1 MSDLLS
7 SFKEFL
13 DSRVKNML
21 FMNFVLAWMI
31 INYNIPMYLIF
42 KNVDIEEKIKY
53 IDNLH
58 FSYWMHLVF
67 PLLLSIV
74 YIYFI
79 PIINLLI
86 VKLYDKYIHKLIL
99 EHEHKKKVN
108 NFEHIRKEEEAKH
121 NAITFVKTD
130 MELKREKEKNNE
142 NERANKIEKDRIQR
156 SIESNEAKQKEIILT
171 EEENRKLEKNI
182 ELKEKE
188 LDYYR
193 NLEKINFENI
203 ISVKTMGLIKKLDEF
218 NRKIVIKDN
227 PDLVEVKKIPGG
239 GTSKNY
245 MNPEIKKLQ
254 QELLENEIKKILDE
268 KGKEYPEYAIFLD

>member
-1 MSDLLS
+1 MSNFLS

-21 FMNFVLAWMI
+21 FMNFVLAWII
-31 INYNIPMYLIF
+31 INYNISMYLIF

-58 FSYWMHLVF
+58 FSYWMHLIF
-67 PLLLSIV
+67 PLLLSGV
-74 YIYFI
+74 YIYLI

-86 VKLYDKYIHKLIL
+86 VKLYDKYIHKFIL

-108 NFEHIRKEEEAKH
+108 NFEHTRKEEEAKH

-142 NERANKIEKDRIQR
+142 NERANKIEQDRIQ
-156 SIESNEAKQKEIILT
+156 SIKESNEAKQKEIILVD
-171 EEENRKLEKNI
+171 EENRKLEKNI

-188 LDYYR
+188 LDYYKK
-193 NLEKINFENI
+193 LEETNFENI
-203 ISVKTMGLIKKLDEF
+203 ISVNTLELIKKLDKF
-218 NRKIVIKDN
+218 NREIVIRDN
-227 PDLVEVKKIPGG
+227 PNLIEVKKIPGG
-239 GTSKNY
+239 GTSKSY
-245 MNPEIKKLQ
+245 TNPEIKNLQ
-254 QELLENEIKKILDE
+254 QKLLEDGIKKILDE
-268 KGKEYPEYAIFLD
+268 KSKEYPEYFISLD

>member
-1 MSDLLS
+1 MSNLLS

-58 FSYWMHLVF
+58 FSFGMHLFF
-67 PLLLSIV
+67 PLLLSVV
-74 YIYFI
+74 YIYLI

-86 VKLYDKYIHKLIL
+86 VKLYDRYIHKFIL
-99 EHEHKKKVN
+99 EYEHKKKVN
-108 NFEHIRKEEEAKH
+108 NFEHTRKEEEAKH

-142 NERANKIEKDRIQR
+142 NERANKIEQDRIQ
-156 SIESNEAKQKEIILT
+156 SIKESNEAKQKEIILVD
-171 EEENRKLEKNI
+171 EENRKLEKNI

-188 LDYYR
+188 LDYYKK
-193 NLEKINFENI
+193 LAETNFENI
-203 ISVKTMGLIKKLDEF
+203 ISVDTMELIKKLDKF
-218 NRKIVIKDN
+218 NWEKVIRDN
-227 PDLVEVKKIPGG
+227 PNLVEVKTIAG

-245 MNPEIKKLQ
+245 TNPEIKKLQ
-254 QELLENEIKKILDE
+254 QKLLENTFRNILDDKIE
-268 KGKEYPEYAIFLD
+268 KYPEYFIE